1 METKILFYAV
11 FLFYLKKF
19 HGKTAMADT
28 KSRNGATMF
37 NIM

>member
-19 HGKTAMADT
+19 HGKTAGRYGVPERTGDV
-28 KSRNGATMF
+28 
-37 NIM
+37 